1 MSKVWLKA
9 ISGKLIYSRDTF
21 FSVSVPCEKSLSDS
35 GFCSIAVD
43 KKNIYAN
50 YKPVFKNDSR
60 IKPLDE
66 NSTYDI
72 CLGDSDAK
80 RKTSV
85 RTGENEYKAVHLS
98 NASIVATNHRQR
110 EEYAKRKQAEL
121 KNKAKEDVKR
131 MSAAFDGA
139 THNFSS
145 YGERVKD
152 VNKTDGLYSKKKN
165 GKTKLTDESYI
176 KIERKSELG
185 DNNVDKIA
193 SLPKTTVPKRDTEAG
208 HMSKSPYRSNAA
220 RELDIQNSYLANKNI
235 CERLAQRYDVYK
247 KKIKKHHLPVPSMS
261 MAPHTLEDIAKTTK
275 SLLEKSKRYRHKA
288 NAYSKYIHSCR
299 EVLKEYGYINEV
311 SASSDDDLKPISE
324 RNPIDAFNHIRGI
337 NVEDVSQKRFHTN
350 GNKTYVAS
358 FDSYGFSEK
367 ELSLLDNNDYIILS
381 DIPVK
386 NSRGNID
393 YYTHYL
399 CRLEPLDVD
408 AKATHYLFAQ
418 EIDILDERF
427 ADEVHNERYHYNKS
441 NYDRTIQAL
450 AVGKAT
456 SIYSKSKISKGK
468 EFTEEDVY
476 KTRAPRSKEQPVR
489 RMKAMKT
496 QGVAYNSYDRLQAA
510 YVALRQQ
517 EPSEYGKKLGFETA
531 YDEKRFMSDKSY
543 LKTYMDR
550 LQNALEYHRNAN
562 IEASV
567 DSLESALA
575 YNKSLFEEL
584 NEQEALRQVEP
595 SPEAAERGCKSAY
608 EERIMNKY
616 DELIASSYEHDENTK
631 KILWQMQRL
640 QDAIDIRR
648 DGFEAYAESVSK
660 GEDRYSE
667 LGVYLPDIDT
677 VDTDVPDFI

>member
-1 MSKVWLKA
+1 MSMSWLNA
-9 ISGKLIYSRDTF
+9 ISGKLIHNRGTF

-50 YKPVFKNDSR
+50 YKRVFRDDSR
-60 IKPLDE
+60 IKSLDE
-66 NSTYDI
+66 NSRYDI
-72 CLGDSDAK
+72 CLGDSDK
-80 RKTSV
+80 ERKISV
-85 RTGENEYKAVHLS
+85 HTDRNEYESVHLS
-98 NASIVATNHRQR
+98 NADIAATNRRQR
-110 EEYAKRKQAEL
+110 EEYAKKKRAEL
-121 KNKAKEDVKR
+121 KNKTKEDAKR
-131 MSAAFDGA
+131 ASNAFDGA
-139 THNFSS
+139 MHNASS
-145 YGERVKD
+145 YGKRFED

-165 GKTKLTDESYI
+165 GKTKSPEEFYI
-176 KIERKSELG
+176 KIEKKLELG

-193 SLPKTTVPKRDTEAG
+193 SLPKATLPKQDTKAG
-208 HMSKSPYRSNAA
+208 HMSKSPYRSNLA
-220 RELDIQNSYLANKNI
+220 RKLDIQNSYLANKNI
-235 CERLAQRYDVYK
+235 CERLAQRYDVYTEVM
-247 KKIKKHHLPVPSMS
+247 KKHHLPVPSMS
-261 MAPHTLEDIAKTTK
+261 MAPHTLEDIPKTTK
-275 SLLEKSKRYRHKA
+275 LEESRKYRRTA

-299 EVLKEYGYINEV
+299 EVLKEHGYINEV

-324 RNPIDAFNHIRGI
+324 KNPIDAFNHIRGI
-337 NVEDVSQKRFHTN
+337 TVEDLAQRKFHTN

-358 FDSYGFSEK
+358 FESYGFSEK

-408 AKATHYLFAQ
+408 TKATHYLVAQ

-489 RMKAMKT
+489 RVKAMKT

-517 EPSEYGKKLGFETA
+517 KPSEYGKKLGFETA

-543 LKTYMDR
+543 LKTYMDK

-562 IEASV
+562 IEASI
-567 DSLESALA
+567 DSLESALE

-584 NEQEALRQVEP
+584 NEQETLRQVEP

-616 DELIASSYEHDENTK
+616 DELMASSYENDENTK

-640 QDAIDIRR
+640 QDAIDIRSN
-648 DGFEAYAESVSK
+648 GFEAYAESVSK

-667 LGVYLPDIDT
+667 LGVYLPDIDV